1 MAATQ
6 AITMNAGDSGLMTT
20 NGSAAIGQ
28 RSLGD
33 PSLLFPLD
41 PPLLRGCPRTST
53 PDMQYPLEIDFDYGK
68 ISSDLLRQ
76 PPLPGLQ
83 RWAPLLPPLAADLS
97 LGEGGTALVAS
108 QRMARWVG
116 LDGPIWLKDESR
128 NPTWSHKD
136 RLNYC
141 IVSTAVRSGV
151 HGIAVASTGNHGASA
166 AAYARRAGLR
176 CVVISTPDAQRAF
189 EHFQTALS
197 SDFIL
202 VPPSERWPLLNRIVD
217 ETGFMPASNLTRFHT
232 GNPFGPEGYKTIAY
246 ELFNQLGGSVPGT
259 VVLPTGYGELLF
271 GVAKGFRE
279 LKSLGVSTSIPQMVS
294 AEPAVRAPLAHAMA
308 RNEAAAEVSGPPSL
322 AAGIACTVSSYR
334 AAVALRSS
342 QGKALTFHDD
352 ILAEAAR
359 ELAHEGLW
367 QEYSGPFRRIVRF
380 RSAIGRAGH
389 RVAAGSV
396 TFRWNCRCSWEFR
409 STAAKHRRHCARL
422 SRRPRRPESRTCGS
436 LRICS
441 TAIRSRAPRLP
452 CRQAG
457 NSVSC

>member
-1 MAATQ
+1 MA
-6 AITMNAGDSGLMTT
+6 D

-33 PSLLFPLD
+33 PSLLFPLS

-68 ISSDLLRQ
+68 ISKDIFRQ

-83 RWAPLLPPLAADLS
+83 RWAPLLPPLAVDLS

-108 QRMARWVG
+108 HRMARWLG
-116 LDGPIWLKDESR
+116 LEGPIWLKDESR

-141 IVSTAVRSGV
+141 IVSTALANGAR
-151 HGIAVASTGNHGASA
+151 GIAVASTGNHGASA

-189 EHFQTALS
+189 EHFQTALG
-197 SDFIL
+197 SDFL
-202 VPPSERWPLLNRIVD
+202 LLPREERWPALDRIVD

-246 ELFNQLGGSVPGT
+246 EIFSQLGGHVPGT

-271 GVAKGFRE
+271 GVSKGFRE
-279 LKSLGVSTSIPQMVS
+279 LKDLGVSDAIPQILS
-294 AEPAVRAPLAHAMA
+294 AEPAVLAPLARAMS

-334 AAVALRSS
+334 AVVALRESR
-342 QGKALTFHDD
+342 GRPLTFHDD
-352 ILAEAAR
+352 VLAEAAS
-359 ELAHEGLW
+359 ELAHEGIW
-367 QEYSGPFRRIVRF
+367 QEYSGVAGLAALREARRRGEVVAEPVVTVLTSTGLKEIPATSIV
-380 RSAIGRAGH
+380 SSTTAQP
-389 RVAAGSV
+389 SV
-396 TFRWNCRCSWEFR
+396 
-409 STAAKHRRHCARL
+409 
-422 SRRPRRPESRTCGS
+422 ESVIAS
-436 LRICS
+436 LQRK
-441 TAIRSRAPRLP
+441 
-452 CRQAG
+452 QE
-457 NSVSC
+457 

>member
-1 MAATQ
+1 MA
-6 AITMNAGDSGLMTT
+6 D

-33 PSLLFPLD
+33 PSLLFPLS

-68 ISSDLLRQ
+68 ISKDIFRQ

-108 QRMARWVG
+108 HRMAQWLG
-116 LDGPIWLKDESR
+116 LEGPIWLKDESR

-141 IVSTAVRSGV
+141 IVSTALANGAR
-151 HGIAVASTGNHGASA
+151 GIAVASTGNHGASA

-189 EHFQTALS
+189 EHFQTALG
-197 SDFIL
+197 SDFLL
-202 VPPSERWPLLNRIVD
+202 VPREERWPALNRIVD

-246 ELFNQLGGSVPGT
+246 EIFSQLGGRVPGT

-271 GVAKGFRE
+271 GVSKGFRE
-279 LKSLGVSTSIPQMVS
+279 LKDLGVSDAIPQILS
-294 AEPAVRAPLAHAMA
+294 AEPAVRAPLARAMS
-308 RNEAAAEVSGPPSL
+308 RNEAAAEVTGPPSL

-334 AAVALRSS
+334 AVVALRESR
-342 QGKALTFHDD
+342 GRPLTFHDD
-352 ILAEAAR
+352 VLAEAAS

-367 QEYSGPFRRIVRF
+367 QEYSGVAGLAALREARRRGEVVAEPVVTVLTSTGLKEIPATSIV
-380 RSAIGRAGH
+380 SSTTAQP
-389 RVAAGSV
+389 SV
-396 TFRWNCRCSWEFR
+396 
-409 STAAKHRRHCARL
+409 
-422 SRRPRRPESRTCGS
+422 ESVIAS
-436 LRICS
+436 LQRK
-441 TAIRSRAPRLP
+441 
-452 CRQAG
+452 QE
-457 NSVSC
+457 

>member
-1 MAATQ
+1 MPA
-6 AITMNAGDSGLMTT
+6 

-28 RSLGD
+28 RSLGNPD
-33 PSLLFPLD
+33 LLWPLD

-53 PDMQYPLEIDFDYGK
+53 PDMQYPLEIDFDYDEVCK
-68 ISSDLLRQ
+68 DIFRQ

-83 RWAPLLPPLAADLS
+83 RWAPVLPPLAQELS

-108 QRMARWVG
+108 HRMARWIG
-116 LDGPIWLKDESR
+116 LEGPIWLKDESR

-141 IVSTAVRSGV
+141 IVSTALANGAR
-151 HGIAVASTGNHGASA
+151 GIAVASTGNHGASA

-189 EHFQTALS
+189 EHFQTALG
-197 SDFIL
+197 SDFLL
-202 VPPSERWPLLNRIVD
+202 VPSQERWPTLNRIVE

-246 ELFNQLGGSVPGT
+246 EIFSQLGGCAPGT

-279 LKSLGVSTSIPQMVS
+279 LKNLGVSDAIPQLVS
-294 AEPAVRAPLAHAMA
+294 AEPAVRAPLARAMS
-308 RNEAAAEVSGPPSL
+308 RNVAASEVTGPPSL

-334 AAVALRSS
+334 AVVALRETR
-342 QGKALTFHDD
+342 GRPLTFHEDM
-352 ILAEAAR
+352 LAEAVS

-367 QEYSGPFRRIVRF
+367 QEYSG
-380 RSAIGRAGH
+380 
-389 RVAAGSV
+389 AAGLAALREARAHGEV
-396 TFRWNCRCSWEFR
+396 FAEPVVAVLT
-409 STAAKHRRHCARL
+409 STGLKDVPASSIASSAA
-422 SRRPRRPESRTCGS
+422 SRPS
-436 LRICS
+436 LDDVIAS
-441 TAIRSRAPRLP
+441 LQQT
-452 CRQAG
+452 
-457 NSVSC
+457 